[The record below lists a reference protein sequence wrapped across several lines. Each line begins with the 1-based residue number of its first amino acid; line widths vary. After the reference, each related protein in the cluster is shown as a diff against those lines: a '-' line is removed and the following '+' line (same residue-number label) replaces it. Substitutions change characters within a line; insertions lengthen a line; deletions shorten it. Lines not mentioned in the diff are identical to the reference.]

1 MPSTPTTFRSDLRA
15 QLKVTGDAFVAAN
28 PSRIERFYAVR
39 PESLT
44 SKTPCG
50 YVGAINEVISH
61 SAGIRRREATATVFL
76 VDRAWTNDEGI
87 DAVDDL
93 GDLFLDYMT
102 DRPHAVSATTLVE
115 VTGMTGVEL
124 AEGDSSTVFFPAIQ
138 VTLSALIQEGR
149 Q

>member
-1 MPSTPTTFRSDLRA
+1 MPSTPTTFRSDIRA
-15 QLKVTGDAFVAAN
+15 QLKATGDLFVAAN
-28 PSRIERFYAVR
+28 PSRIERFYSVR
-39 PESLT
+39 PESLS

-50 YVGAINEVISH
+50 FVGGINEDISH
-61 SAGIRRREATATVFL
+61 TAGIRRRVATATVFL
-76 VDRAWTNDEGI
+76 VDRMWTNDEAI

-102 DRPHAVSATTLVE
+102 DRPHAISATTVVE
-115 VTGMTGVEL
+115 VTGMQGVEI
-124 AEGDSSTVFFPAIQ
+124 AEGDTASSFLPAIQ